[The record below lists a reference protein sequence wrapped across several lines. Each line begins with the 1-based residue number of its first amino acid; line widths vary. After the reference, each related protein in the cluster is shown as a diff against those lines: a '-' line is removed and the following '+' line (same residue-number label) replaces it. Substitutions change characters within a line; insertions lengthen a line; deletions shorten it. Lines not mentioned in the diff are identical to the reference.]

1 MTIAAKM
8 DRAGRLLLPQRF
20 RSELGLA
27 DGSEVLLSL
36 ENGEIRLTTRAAA
49 LKKAQ
54 DALQQFRPP
63 VEGVVDSFL
72 ADRREEAL
80 RENR

>member
-54 DALQQFRPP
+54 DALQQVRPP